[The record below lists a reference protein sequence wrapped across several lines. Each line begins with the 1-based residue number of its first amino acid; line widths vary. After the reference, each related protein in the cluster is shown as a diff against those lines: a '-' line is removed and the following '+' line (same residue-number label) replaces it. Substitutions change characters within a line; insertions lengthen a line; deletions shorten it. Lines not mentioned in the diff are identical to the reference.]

1 MGKKLRSVGGLKREV
16 QKPRMLGH
24 SSAIGMRMLLV
35 LGLPLRG
42 RGAWGAGEASQWR
55 YNRRR
60 CARVMSTVVCPP
72 DRPTL
77 ASGSDDTTVRLW
89 GLAEK

>member
-35 LGLPLRG
+35 LGLPLCG
-42 RGAWGAGEASQWR
+42 RGVGGGGGVAVAVQPPPLRTGYVHRGLSPRQADAGL
-55 YNRRR
+55 
-60 CARVMSTVVCPP
+60 RV
-72 DRPTL
+72 R
-77 ASGSDDTTVRLW
+77 
-89 GLAEK
+89 